1 MTNPRAQLSP
11 TRFPGANG
19 EWARFDGPA
28 GTQMVDVAIRAASEW
43 SASGNNANT
52 YGAFAQAH
60 ATDALLE
67 RARVVVGQ
75 LLDADPRG
83 VCFGA
88 NMTTMTFALTRAIAR
103 TLQPGDRVVG
113 TQLDHDANVSPWRI
127 ACEESGAEHVLAP
140 FSIPD
145 GRLDM
150 KALADLITPNTKWV
164 AVTGASNLIG
174 TMPDLRAVIALAR
187 HVGARVFVDAV
198 HLVPHMPVSVRQLG
212 CDVLA
217 TSPYKWYGP
226 HAGVMCIEPNLLNAL
241 PVAKVRP
248 ADDVGPR
255 RFETG
260 TPNLENIA
268 ATEAAARFLLEEGM
282 ENIATHEREVF
293 APLLEGLLAMPHVQ
307 VWGPPTLEARTPTVA
322 FTVRGTTP
330 AQVAHALAAEKIA
343 VWDGS
348 SYAVEVVSR
357 LGLADT
363 GGVVRA
369 GVVRYV
375 SHDDVARLL
384 GVIRS
389 LA

>member
-1 MTNPRAQLSP
+1 MNSEAIRR
-11 TRFPGANG
+11 RFPGAQND
-19 EWARFDGPA
+19 WARFDGPA
-28 GTQMVDVAIRAASEW
+28 GTQMVDSAIRAASDW
-43 SASGNNANT
+43 SSSGNNANT
-52 YGAFAQAH
+52 HGAFAAAH

-67 RARVVVGQ
+67 RARGVVAQ
-75 LLDADPRG
+75 LLDADPNG
-83 VCFGA
+83 VVFGA
-88 NMTTMTFALTRAIAR
+88 NMTTMTFAFTRAVAR
-103 TLQPGDRVVG
+103 TLKPGDRVVG
-113 TQLDHDANVSPWRI
+113 TRLDHDANVSPWRI

-140 FSIPD
+140 FSPAD

-150 KALADLITPNTKWV
+150 DALASLITPNTKWV

-174 TMPDLRAVIALAR
+174 TMPEIKTVVSLAR

-198 HLVPHMPVSVRQLG
+198 HLVPHMPVSVRDIG

-226 HAGVMCIEPNLLNAL
+226 HAGVLCIEPNLLNAL

-268 ATEAAARFLLEEGM
+268 ATEAAARHLLEENM
-282 ENIATHEREVF
+282 SSVAKYERDVF
-293 APLLEGLLAMPHVQ
+293 APLLHGLLAMPRVK
-307 VWGPPTLEARTPTVA
+307 VWGPPTLESRTPTVA
-322 FTVRGTTP
+322 FTVDGMAPDR
-330 AQVAHALAAEKIA
+330 VAEALAAKKIA
-343 VWDGS
+343 VWAGS
-348 SYAVEVVSR
+348 SYAVELVSQ
-357 LGLADT
+357 LGLAES

-375 SHDDVARLL
+375 TADDVQRLL
-384 GVIRS
+384 HAVAS
-389 LA
+389 L

>member
-1 MTNPRAQLSP
+1 MTGADVRR
-11 TRFPGANG
+11 RFPGVRDG
-19 EWARFDGPA
+19 WARFDGPA

-52 YGAFAQAH
+52 HGAFAAAN
-60 ATDALLE
+60 ATDDLLE
-67 RARVVVGQ
+67 RARGVVAQ
-75 LLDADPRG
+75 LLDADPQG
-83 VCFGA
+83 VVFGA
-88 NMTTMTFALTRAIAR
+88 NMTTLTFAFTRAVAR

-113 TQLDHDANVSPWRI
+113 TRLDHDANVSPWRI

-140 FSIPD
+140 FSTVD
-145 GRLDM
+145 GRLEMD
-150 KALADLITPNTKWV
+150 ALAALITPNTKWV

-174 TMPDLRAVIALAR
+174 TMPDVKAVVALAHR
-187 HVGARVFVDAV
+187 VGARVFVDAV
-198 HLVPHMPVSVRQLG
+198 HLAPHMPVSVRDLG

-226 HAGVMCIEPNLLNAL
+226 HAGVLCVEPNLLNDL

-248 ADDVGPR
+248 ADDIGPR

-260 TPNLENIA
+260 TPNFENIA
-268 ATEAAARFLLEEGM
+268 ATEAAARYLLEEDM
-282 ENIATHEREVF
+282 ASVAAYEQKVF
-293 APLLEGLLAMPHVQ
+293 APLLNGLLAMAHVR

-322 FTVRGTTP
+322 FTVDGVSP
-330 AQVAHALAAEKIA
+330 DHVAEALAAAKIA
-343 VWDGS
+343 VWSGS
-348 SYAVEVVSR
+348 SYAVELVSH
-357 LGLADT
+357 LGLAES

-375 SHDDVARLL
+375 THDDVQRLL
-384 GVIRS
+384 SVVQS

>member
-1 MTNPRAQLSP
+1 MTDAIRR
-11 TRFPGANG
+11 RFPGSQN

-28 GTQMVDVAIRAASEW
+28 GTQMVDAAIRAASDW
-43 SASGNNANT
+43 SSSGNNANT
-52 YGAFAQAH
+52 HGAFAAAH

-67 RARVVVGQ
+67 RARGVVAQ
-75 LLDADPRG
+75 LLDTDPNG
-83 VCFGA
+83 VVFGA

-103 TLQPGDRVVG
+103 TLKPGDRVVG
-113 TQLDHDANVSPWRI
+113 TRLDHDANVSPWRI

-140 FSIPD
+140 FSPID

-150 KALADLITPNTKWV
+150 DAMAKLITPNTKWV

-174 TMPDLRAVIALAR
+174 TMPDIKTVVALAR

-198 HLVPHMPVSVRQLG
+198 HLVPHMPVSVRDIG

-226 HAGVMCIEPNLLNAL
+226 HAGVLCIEPNLLNAL

-268 ATEAAARFLLEEGM
+268 ATEAAARHLLEENM
-282 ENIATHEREVF
+282 ASVAKYERDVF
-293 APLLEGLLAMPHVQ
+293 APLLHGLLGMSHVK

-322 FTVRGTTP
+322 FTVNGLTP
-330 AQVAHALAAEKIA
+330 DRVAEVLAAKKIA
-343 VWDGS
+343 VWAGS
-348 SYAVEVVSR
+348 SYAVELVSH
-357 LGLADT
+357 LGLAES

-375 SHDDVARLL
+375 TPDDVQRLL
-384 GVIRS
+384 AAVAA
-389 LA
+389 L

>member
-1 MTNPRAQLSP
+1 MSDVRTH
-11 TRFPGANG
+11 FPGAQSD
-19 EWARFDGPA
+19 WARFDGPA
-28 GTQMVDVAIRAASEW
+28 GTQMVDVAIRAASDW
-43 SASGNNANT
+43 SSSGNNANT
-52 YGAFAQAH
+52 HGAFAQAH
-60 ATDALLE
+60 ATDQLLE
-67 RARVVVGQ
+67 RARGVVAQ

-103 TLQPGDRVVG
+103 TLRPGDRVVG

-140 FSIPD
+140 FSVPD

-150 KALADLITPNTKWV
+150 KALAGLITPNTKWV

-174 TMPDLRAVIALAR
+174 TMPDLRTVVALAR

-198 HLVPHMPVSVRQLG
+198 HLVPHMPVSVRDLG

-226 HAGVMCIEPNLLNAL
+226 HAGVMCIEPDLLNSL

-248 ADDVGPR
+248 AEDVGPR

-282 ENIATHEREVF
+282 ENIAAREREVF

-307 VWGPPTLEARTPTVA
+307 VWGPPTLEDRTPTVA
-322 FTVRGTTP
+322 FTVEGKSP
-330 AQVAHALAAEKIA
+330 EQVAAVLAANKVA

-357 LGLADT
+357 LGLAES

-375 SHDDVARLL
+375 THDDVARLL
-384 GVIRS
+384 HVVRS